1 MLTKP
6 GTPIHSQTDVCSM
19 KTRIGDANKCIHL
32 LTGWIK
38 SSSRRLQTVQTAAAR
53 LQNTISASCDIEL
66 FMAPHD
72 FSDLLHFSRALWVLR
87 PSNTSQDSGWSL
99 LSVSSHQALGRIL
112 WLCFMFYQHSH
123 LILSC
128 IFHLFV
134 VFYLLCVS
142 VKVLFTHSLTRRKN
156 AF

>member
-112 WLCFMFYQHSH
+112 WLCLMIFSH
-123 LILSC
+123 LISSS
-128 IFHLFV
+128 IFHLFA
-134 VFYLLCVS
+134 VFICFVCLW
-142 VKVLFTHSLTRRKN
+142 KVLFTRSLTRRKN